1 MHKDGCVKNIISS
14 ISKNDFTEV
23 IEKSEC
29 SWKETLAYMI
39 AYEDDEKIKEVAKE
53 LGDQLLQQKKDINSA
68 IVCYILAAEL
78 DLVTDLWKKRALFQ
92 IRKQGMDKNEAL
104 FVLIQKTLL
113 LRTAC
118 KARHSTEDIDLILTD
133 FAEFLNA
140 DQQQYIAMK
149 FLQSSTINKP
159 ELSNL
164 KNRIYYS
171 APNLHTVFAKPQP
184 CF

>member
-1 MHKDGCVKNIISS
+1 MHKDGFVKNIISS

-23 IEKSEC
+23 IETSSC

-104 FVLIQKTLL
+104 FVL
-113 LRTAC
+113 
-118 KARHSTEDIDLILTD
+118 
-133 FAEFLNA
+133 F
-140 DQQQYIAMK
+140 
-149 FLQSSTINKP
+149 
-159 ELSNL
+159 
-164 KNRIYYS
+164 
-171 APNLHTVFAKPQP
+171 
-184 CF
+184 